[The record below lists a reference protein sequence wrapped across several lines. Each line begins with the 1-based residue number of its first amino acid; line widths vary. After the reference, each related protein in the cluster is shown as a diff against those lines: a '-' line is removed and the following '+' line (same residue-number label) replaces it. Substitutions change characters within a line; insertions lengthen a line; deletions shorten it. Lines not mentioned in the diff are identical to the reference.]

1 MVLELTHILGA
12 RMAEKKSRYAKVFSG
27 AKTTPIPE
35 ERQEKRRGRP
45 PLKEKRLNRRQELFV
60 RELVSKDGQITMREA
75 AINAGYP
82 EKSAHVRASELT
94 NPRISPHVCKAIRE
108 YRQELDQKYG
118 VEYQR
123 HLRDLQRIRDAAL
136 DAGAYSAAVQ
146 AEYRRGQAQG
156 DIYVNKTEIRHGSI
170 EQMSKEEV
178 MKALDE
184 LKQNY
189 QPLMHDVDL
198 SSTGKGKR
206 SQARERMMA
215 ILDDGDVEDAE
226 VIQEDVPS

>member
-1 MVLELTHILGA
+1 MPT
-12 RMAEKKSRYAKVFSG
+12 KSRYAKVLDTKAAALPE
-27 AKTTPIPE
+27 AKQQKLT
-35 ERQEKRRGRP
+35 RG
-45 PLKEKRLNRRQELFV
+45 KSAQKRLTRRQELFV
-60 RELVSKDGQITMREA
+60 KELVSKDGQITMRQA

-94 NPRISPHVCKAIRE
+94 NPSICPNVCRAIRE

-156 DIYVNKTEIRHGSI
+156 DIYVTKTEVRHGSI
-170 EQMSKEEV
+170 DQMSKEEV
-178 MKALDE
+178 LKALDD
-184 LKQNY
+184 LKQSY
-189 QPLMHDVDL
+189 QPLTHDADM
-198 SSTGKGKR
+198 SNGGHAGNRGK
-206 SQARERMMA
+206 ARER
-215 ILDDGDVEDAE
+215 LLSVHEGEDVEEADVVE
-226 VIQEDVPS
+226 EDDECSS